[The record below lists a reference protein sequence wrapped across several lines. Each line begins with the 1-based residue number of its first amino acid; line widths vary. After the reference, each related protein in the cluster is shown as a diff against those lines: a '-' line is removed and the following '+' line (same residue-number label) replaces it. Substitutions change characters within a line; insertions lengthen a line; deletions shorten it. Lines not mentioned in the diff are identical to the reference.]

1 MIAFIL
7 DRRAV
12 ILLLTVLASLGSLAL
27 LPRLPLDAFPDTTP
41 VQVQVNA
48 VADAMSAEEMERLVT
63 MRIEQALGGL
73 PGLERMRSIS
83 RYSLAQV
90 TLTFR
95 EGTDLFDARQAVLER
110 LNGLELPAQVRPPT
124 LGAPAS
130 GLGEIIQYAVRTQ
143 SKNRSLESLRA
154 VHDLYIRPQ
163 ILTVPGVT
171 EVTAFGG
178 YEKTYAVVL
187 NTPRMLQ
194 TGVTLDDLRE
204 AISRNNLNLPGG
216 LFVQGGQAKIVLGT
230 GRLVNARDIAE
241 IVIRTHEGVPVRVG
255 DVATVAESVAARFGA
270 ATADAI
276 GEAVIGSVLMGLNEN
291 SRTVSAAVREKI
303 KHVQRTLPEDV
314 YVEILH
320 DRRELVDEVLRTARD
335 NLMNGALLVI
345 AVLFLLYGNLRA
357 AFISAL
363 AIPLSFLSAVT
374 GMYFFGVAAS
384 LLSLGALDFGLIID
398 GSIVMTDANLRRI
411 TEQARALGRRLTFVE
426 RFQAVQESSRQVVRP
441 IFFGVLII
449 TLVFVPVLTLEGTEG
464 KLFKPMAWTFLFA
477 LTGALIIALCVSP
490 ILSLYL
496 LPGMHKKS
504 GRISEMF
511 TSMYRRLLEMAIRW
525 RGVVIGCA
533 LVLLGITF
541 GIAGRLGGEF
551 LPRLREGA
559 VTLNLVRLPGT
570 SLEESVEGNRRIERL
585 LLTNFPNEIAH
596 VWSRIGAAEQLTDP
610 MGMEVSDIFLQLTP
624 RKFWRAVSSQDE
636 LVARIMDLIGTWP
649 GMRVVATQPIE
660 MRMNELTAGVRA
672 EFVVYLL
679 GEDLATL
686 RELGRSIERILATT
700 PGVSEVSVDVVSGQP
715 ALRLTPNPDAL
726 TRFGLSREAVLQW
739 VTCFP
744 GLEVTEVL
752 EERRRIPVVLRLTNE
767 PKALSKEVLE
777 YSVPVAPGT
786 TLRLADALTVV
797 EDETVASINREW
809 GRRVLRVQANV
820 RGRDLASFADEV
832 RHRIAENVHVPTG
845 YSIEFGGQLEHLERA
860 QRRLMWVVPAV
871 LLLVFILLL
880 FSLRDLRDTLIVY
893 AGIPCALVGGLWSL
907 YLREIPFSVS
917 AAVGFIAL
925 AGIAVL
931 NGQILVEAIR
941 HYRAQGFSLRESV
954 SAGAATRLRAVV
966 ATALT
971 DALGFFPMAL
981 ATGIGAE
988 IQRPLATV
996 VVAGVCSSTFLTL
1009 LLLPTLYVWAHAGME
1024 GEEGKISGL

>member
-1 MIAFIL
+1 L
-7 DRRAV
+7 
-12 ILLLTVLASLGSLAL
+12 SLAGEPLSLREAIERVLIQNPMLREAELDLEAAKTEGITARERPNPELSFTVEDIALEPLHPTPSRSTTMEIGAGGFGLSVDRTREESAIQGFENSKVIVELSHTLELGKKRAKRMAAAGAKVNLKQWDL
-27 LPRLPLDAFPDTTP
+27 LQVKAELVRETTTVFFDLLAKQDT
-41 VQVQVNA
+41 V
-48 VADAMSAEEMERLVT
+48 
-63 MRIEQALGGL
+63 QALQQDV
-73 PGLERMRSIS
+73 EN
-83 RYSLAQV
+83 SLAQV
-90 TLTFR
+90 
-95 EGTDLFDARQAVLER
+95 EAVKQR
-110 LNGLELPAQVRPPT
+110 
-124 LGAPAS
+124 
-130 GLGEIIQYAVRTQ
+130 
-143 SKNRSLESLRA
+143 
-154 VHDLYIRPQ
+154 
-163 ILTVPGVT
+163 
-171 EVTAFGG
+171 
-178 YEKTYAVVL
+178 
-187 NTPRMLQ
+187 
-194 TGVTLDDLRE
+194 
-204 AISRNNLNLPGG
+204 
-216 LFVQGGQAKIVLGT
+216 
-230 GRLVNARDIAE
+230 
-241 IVIRTHEGVPVRVG
+241 
-255 DVATVAESVAARFGA
+255 VAEGDAAQIEEIR
-270 ATADAI
+270 AI
-276 GEAVIGSVLMGLNEN
+276 A
-291 SRTVSAAVREKI
+291 
-303 KHVQRTLPEDV
+303 
-314 YVEILH
+314 
-320 DRRELVDEVLRTARD
+320 
-335 NLMNGALLVI
+335 
-345 AVLFLLYGNLRA
+345 
-357 AFISAL
+357 
-363 AIPLSFLSAVT
+363 
-374 GMYFFGVAAS
+374 
-384 LLSLGALDFGLIID
+384 
-398 GSIVMTDANLRRI
+398 
-411 TEQARALGRRLTFVE
+411 
-426 RFQAVQESSRQVVRP
+426 
-441 IFFGVLII
+441 
-449 TLVFVPVLTLEGTEG
+449 
-464 KLFKPMAWTFLFA
+464 
-477 LTGALIIALCVSP
+477 
-490 ILSLYL
+490 
-496 LPGMHKKS
+496 
-504 GRISEMF
+504 
-511 TSMYRRLLEMAIRW
+511 
-525 RGVVIGCA
+525 
-533 LVLLGITF
+533 
-541 GIAGRLGGEF
+541 
-551 LPRLREGA
+551 
-559 VTLNLVRLPGT
+559 
-570 SLEESVEGNRRIERL
+570 SVEGNRRIERL

-1009 LLLPTLYVWAHAGME
+1009 LLLPTLYVWAHAGVE
-1024 GEEGKISGL
+1024 GEEGKISAL